1 MINDSPPRGTRARI
15 YSAYVQ
21 STFVPSPVCF
31 ALLCVVHPGEC
42 FCFVVWEK
50 DLCTHRNASCR
61 VGFFACLWDRRTG
74 RFRTNEVYNVLEIF
88 LHYYGILPLVTTT
101 LNYLEVTPIQKIH
114 AWQSLDTNK
123 WLFYILKDQY
133 FFTVCTAKCFS
144 NVEQVEQIQL
154 VNNKGWEHKLR
165 CRHYGLL

>member
-1 MINDSPPRGTRARI
+1 MINDSPPRGSTARI

-21 STFVPSPVCF
+21 STFVPSPV
-31 ALLCVVHPGEC
+31 ALLHMPCVVQVSA

-74 RFRTNEVYNVLEIF
+74 RLRTNEVYNVLEFF

-101 LNYLEVTPIQKIH
+101 LNYLDVTPIKKIH
-114 AWQSLDTNK
+114 AGQLLDTNNYF
-123 WLFYILKDQY
+123 LNFEGYILLH
-133 FFTVCTAKCFS
+133 CMHC
-144 NVEQVEQIQL
+144 
-154 VNNKGWEHKLR
+154 KLILKR
-165 CRHYGLL
+165 RASRANTTCE